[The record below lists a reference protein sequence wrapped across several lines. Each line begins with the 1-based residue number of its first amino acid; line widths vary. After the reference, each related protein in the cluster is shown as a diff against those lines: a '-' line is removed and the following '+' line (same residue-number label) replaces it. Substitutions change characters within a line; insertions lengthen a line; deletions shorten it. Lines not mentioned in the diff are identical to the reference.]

1 MTMKVALFDIDGT
14 ILLAHGA
21 GSRAMERALMAKTG
35 KGSPKGQFY
44 AGKTD
49 PQIVREA
56 MLHHGF
62 AHADVEE
69 RMSAILEHYL
79 EGLAP
84 ELDSPEHARITLLP
98 GVAELLDACDAHDA
112 VLLGLLTGNLAVGAR
127 HKLRAVGLEFTRFAI
142 GAYGSD
148 HEARATLAAI
158 ARERAAAHLGCEVD
172 GSQCVVIGDTPADV
186 ACGKAIGARTIA
198 VATGGYDADALR
210 ATGADVVFDD
220 FRDTAGVMAAILA
233 D

>member
-1 MTMKVALFDIDGT
+1 VKIALFDIDGT

-62 AHADVEE
+62 EHGDIDSRMADVL
-69 RMSAILEHYL
+69 AHYL
-79 EGLAP
+79 EGLDA
-84 ELDSPEHARITLLP
+84 ELSSEQHDRIAMLP
-98 GVAELLDACDAHDA
+98 GVAELLDACERHDS
-112 VLLGLLTGNLAVGAR
+112 VLLGLLTGNLAVGAER
-127 HKLRAVGLEFTRFAI
+127 KLRAVGLDPARFLV

-148 HEARATLAAI
+148 HELRPTLAAI
-158 ARERAAAHLGCEVD
+158 ARDRACSHLGRDVAGEH
-172 GSQCVVIGDTPADV
+172 CVVLGDTPADV

-198 VATGGYDADALR
+198 VATGNFTVDELR
-210 ATGADVVFDD
+210 ATNADVVFGD
-220 FRDTAGVMAAILA
+220 FRDTRAVMAAILA